1 MKNTTGNG
9 KAKQTRKVKICEETC
24 FSKFNARHQPQIQ
37 KNSKTKK
44 RGLNQ
49 REMLSSCVLWPT
61 NRSKGK
67 IEKTEDPSPEK
78 EQGQRQR
85 RSFFRVCDKKTED

>member
-1 MKNTTGNG
+1 M
-9 KAKQTRKVKICEETC
+9 VKLNKPER
-24 FSKFNARHQPQIQ
+24 SKYVKKHVFPNLTLDTNP
-37 KNSKTKK
+37 KSKKTLKLKK